1 MTVVS
6 GKRAVVG
13 AGTSSPADDFTAA
26 GNRLMTKVLLIEDDS
41 ETAEEITAELADR
54 GFEVEWSPN
63 GIKGLDKARSSQPDA
78 MIVDRLLPGMD
89 GLTVIET
96 LRKDDVRTPVLVLS
110 ALGAVD
116 DRVRGLR
123 MGGDDYLTKPF
134 AIVELVARIEALL
147 CRPAESR
154 ETTLR
159 VGPLELDLIERTVKR
174 GERAIDLLPREFRL
188 LEYMMQRSDQLLTRA
203 MLLEEVWNYK
213 FVPATNLVDV
223 HMGRLRH
230 KVDGPDDVPMIHNAR
245 GAGFILRTG
254 SQGSDGRQHCAAVD
268 VSHDIRPAGSDASTA
283 IHPLEHLPLGAHGR
297 GRVRDLRHRAVR
309 FHLLEDRR
317 LSGRAIRRHDREATR
332 LHYGAARRSPCRS
345 HRSAPL
351 RGFPRRPVCRAV
363 RCGRPQACRQSR
375 AFSVR
380 AQTR

>member
-1 MTVVS
+1 MAVQVVDMTMVS

-13 AGTSSPADDFTAA
+13 AGTSSPAAFAAA

-41 ETAEEITAELADR
+41 ETAEEIAAELADR
-54 GFEVEWSPN
+54 GFEVEWSAN
-63 GIKGLDKARSSQPDA
+63 GIEGLDKARSSQPDA
-78 MIVDRLLPGMD
+78 IIVDRLLPGMD
-89 GLTVIET
+89 GLTVIEA
-96 LRKDDVRTPVLVLS
+96 LRKDQVRTPVLVLS

-134 AIVELVARIEALL
+134 ALVELVARIEALL
-147 CRPAESR
+147 RRPVESR

-159 VGPLELDLIERTVKR
+159 VGPLELDLIERTAKR
-174 GERAIDLLPREFRL
+174 GDRVIDLLPREFRL

-230 KVDGPDDVPMIHNAR
+230 KVDGPGESPMIHNVR

-254 SQGSDGRQHCAAVD
+254 
-268 VSHDIRPAGSDASTA
+268 P
-283 IHPLEHLPLGAHGR
+283 
-297 GRVRDLRHRAVR
+297 
-309 FHLLEDRR
+309 
-317 LSGRAIRRHDREATR
+317 
-332 LHYGAARRSPCRS
+332 
-345 HRSAPL
+345 
-351 RGFPRRPVCRAV
+351 
-363 RCGRPQACRQSR
+363 
-375 AFSVR
+375 
-380 AQTR
+380 

>member
-1 MTVVS
+1 MVVERAAHVTSFPPKGGRRCPALLGETHGSCKSWQLQVVDMTVVS
-6 GKRAVVG
+6 GKRTIL
-13 AGTSSPADDFTAA
+13 GTSGSSRVDICAAA
-26 GNRLMTKVLLIEDDS
+26 GDQLMTKVLLIEDDS

-54 GFEVEWSPN
+54 GFEVEWSAD
-63 GIKGLDKARSSQPDA
+63 GIEGLDKARSLQPDA

-89 GLTVIET
+89 GLTVIEA
-96 LRKDDVRTPVLVLS
+96 LRKDQVRTPVLVLS

-134 AIVELVARIEALL
+134 ALVELVARIEALL
-147 CRPAESR
+147 RRPLESR

-159 VGPLELDLIERTVKR
+159 VGPLELDLIERSARR
-174 GERAIDLLPREFRL
+174 GDRVIDLLPREFRL

-230 KVDGPDDVPMIHNAR
+230 KVDGPGEAPMIHNVR

-254 SQGSDGRQHCAAVD
+254 
-268 VSHDIRPAGSDASTA
+268 P
-283 IHPLEHLPLGAHGR
+283 
-297 GRVRDLRHRAVR
+297 
-309 FHLLEDRR
+309 
-317 LSGRAIRRHDREATR
+317 
-332 LHYGAARRSPCRS
+332 
-345 HRSAPL
+345 
-351 RGFPRRPVCRAV
+351 
-363 RCGRPQACRQSR
+363 
-375 AFSVR
+375 
-380 AQTR
+380 